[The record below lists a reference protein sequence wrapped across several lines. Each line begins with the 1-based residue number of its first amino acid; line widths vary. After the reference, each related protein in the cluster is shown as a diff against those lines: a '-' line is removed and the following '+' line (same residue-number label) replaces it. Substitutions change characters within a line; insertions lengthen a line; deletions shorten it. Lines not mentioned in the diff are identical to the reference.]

1 MDMRI
6 WQAQERE
13 HFKICYH
20 LLICLFPHSTM
31 ASLNKFQCLL
41 YLEIKYLYWKKH
53 KQVSVVVKFLWS
65 VWCSKFSP
73 FCPHLFVQDR
83 CHLSTQWCKR
93 SWFCLYESAVRHKTF
108 IGSGSTRTEA
118 SVVINNGWK
127 ETTCKMWAAGNWQ
140 RWINNKDSEVCFMDT
155 DNQWCESKW
164 FLINAQIYNMRL
176 LLKLLPTET
185 NQAKKNL
192 L

>member
-1 MDMRI
+1 M
-6 WQAQERE
+6 
-13 HFKICYH
+13 
-20 LLICLFPHSTM
+20 
-31 ASLNKFQCLL
+31 
-41 YLEIKYLYWKKH
+41 
-53 KQVSVVVKFLWS
+53 VFLWS

-185 NQAKKNL
+185 NQAKKKSALKNL
-192 L
+192 VLCSRCKGYKLHQRSTEQITHLCGF